1 MHGVFAK
8 AAPEVFPCESGTP
21 GYSFYFDLIAPVW
34 RNCRAEGAI
43 HRLCSLMRKMGA
55 KTLLR
60 EELEP
65 NDEIRQEFDDLQTC
79 VDKKLPSEPSA
90 IRFSFFAAPCHDK
103 DKWQNQLPATSFLGY
118 AVVLRA
124 ELPEDAP
131 IVKERCSS
139 GETAYVLEAVTRP
152 PAWISENGNGGY
164 AVAGVT
170 NYYVHCQREFKT
182 TVGMQGASEEY
193 SLQGAFFCQQ
203 NGLTHVCA
211 HAALR
216 MILNTSEGLVNHKIT
231 NHELNNIL
239 AIDHRKIMVDSG
251 LSPDQI
257 RAIPDYL
264 RINILGGD
272 FIAFPTVDYAE
283 WIYPLVE
290 SGHPVLLAFNPTH
303 LAGHVVT
310 VLGHTMNSD
319 KWDCEAHLAYRPEAF
334 GTYHASAAWVDH
346 FIINDDNFGM
356 YTCMPP
362 SYLRSK
368 VLPQY
373 DRTQRATFAMGF
385 LPPGLNVPP
394 YIAEKAAIGLVR
406 KLQDVY
412 QPASD
417 NRWLRRIWEQL
428 EQPQKGIVARTLGCT
443 KEQYVAHLKAKVDS
457 DGHGPVSAISKTL
470 AKAPDHLWLTEVS
483 LPDLYT
489 ANKHKLGDIL
499 VDARAGNRGGQPM
512 LTYVW
517 GWLPGLQIPD
527 NPRPGVT
534 PSPWPLTGHIPVL
547 RQAKVFGP
555 CQEW

>member
-1 MHGVFAK
+1 LHGVFAK
-8 AAPEVFPCESGTP
+8 SPPEVFCCESGTP
-21 GYSFYFDLIAPVW
+21 GYSFYFDLIAPIW

-65 NDEIRQEFDDLQTC
+65 NDEILQEFDDLQTR
-79 VDKKLPSEPSA
+79 VDKKFPSELRA
-90 IRFSFFAAPCHDK
+90 IRFSFFAAPCRDK
-103 DKWQNQLPATSFLGY
+103 DKWQDQLPATSFLGY
-118 AVVLRA
+118 AVVLRV
-124 ELPEDAP
+124 ELPTDAP
-131 IVKERCSS
+131 VVKERCPS
-139 GETAYVLEAVTRP
+139 GEMAYVLEAVTRP
-152 PAWISENGNGGY
+152 PAWVSKNDNGGY

-170 NYYVHCQREFKT
+170 NYYVHCHREFKT
-182 TVGMQGASEEY
+182 TVGPRGASKEY
-193 SLQGAFFCQQ
+193 TLHGAFFCQQ

-216 MILNTSEGLVNHKIT
+216 MILNTSDGLVENNRKIT
-231 NHELNNIL
+231 NRELNNIL
-239 AIDHRKIMVDSG
+239 AIDHRDAVVSG
-251 LSPDQI
+251 GLLPAQI
-257 RAIPDYL
+257 LAIPNRL

-272 FIAFPTVDYAE
+272 FVADPTVDYAE
-283 WIYPLVE
+283 WAYPLVE
-290 SGHPVLLAFNPTH
+290 SGYPVLLAFNPTH

-373 DRTQRATFAMGF
+373 DRTQRATFAIGF
-385 LPPGLNVPP
+385 LPPGLDVSP
-394 YIAEKAAIGLVR
+394 YIAEKDAVGLVR
-406 KLQDVY
+406 KLRDVC
-412 QPASD
+412 QPASA

-428 EQPQKGIVARTLGCT
+428 QQLQKGIVARTLGCT
-443 KEQYVAHLKAKVDS
+443 REQYIAHLTATVDS
-457 DGHGPVSAISKTL
+457 DGNGPVSTIPKAL
-470 AKAPDHLWLTEVS
+470 ANAPDHLWLTEIS

-499 VDARAGNRGGQPM
+499 LDAKAAERDGQPIE
-512 LTYVW
+512 TYVW
-517 GWLPGLQIPD
+517 GWLPGLQIPC
-527 NPRPGVT
+527 NA
-534 PSPWPLTGHIPVL
+534 SPVAWPLTGHVPVF
-547 RQAKVFGP
+547 RQSKVLGP
-555 CQEW
+555 HREW

>member
-1 MHGVFAK
+1 MQGVFAK
-8 AAPEVFPCESGTP
+8 AVPEIFSCESGTP

-65 NDEIRQEFDDLQTC
+65 NDEIRQEFEDLQTR
-79 VDKKLPSEPSA
+79 VGKTLPSEPSA
-90 IRFSFFAAPCHDK
+90 IRFSFFAAPCRDK
-103 DKWQNQLPATSFLGY
+103 DKWRDQLPVTSFLGY

-124 ELPEDAP
+124 ELPTDVP
-131 IVKERCSS
+131 IVKERCPS
-139 GETAYVLEAVTRP
+139 GEMAYVLEAATRP
-152 PAWISENGNGGY
+152 PAWVSENGNGGY

-182 TVGMQGASEEY
+182 TVGPRGASKEY
-193 SLQGAFFCQQ
+193 TLNGAFFCQQ

-216 MILNTSEGLVNHKIT
+216 MILNTAEGLVDHKVT
-231 NHELNNIL
+231 NRELNEIL
-239 AIDHRKIMVDSG
+239 GIDHRKTFASKG
-251 LSPDQI
+251 LSVEQI
-257 RAIPDYL
+257 REITDHLNLNVLAA
-264 RINILGGD
+264 D
-272 FIAFPTVDYAE
+272 FITFPTVDYAE

-290 SGHPVLLAFNPTH
+290 SGYAVLLIFNPIHTE
-303 LAGHVVT
+303 GHVVA

-346 FIINDDNFGM
+346 FVINDDNFGM

-373 DRTQRATFAMGF
+373 DLTQRARFAIGF
-385 LPPGLNVPP
+385 LPPELDVPP
-394 YIAEKAAIGLVR
+394 YFAEKASIGIVR
-406 KLQDVY
+406 QLRGVLQ
-412 QPASD
+412 PNPG
-417 NRWLRRIWEQL
+417 NRWLQRIWEQL
-428 EQPQKGIVARTLGCT
+428 DQPQKGIVARTLGCT
-443 KEQYVAHLKAKVDS
+443 KEQYVAHLKATVDS
-457 DGHGPVSAISKTL
+457 DGHGPVSVISKAL
-470 AKAPDHLWLTEVS
+470 VNAPDHLWLTEVS

-499 VDARAGNRGGQPM
+499 VDARAGKHGGQPM

-534 PSPWPLTGHIPVL
+534 PLSWPLTGHIPVL
-547 RQAKVFGP
+547 RQAKVLGP
-555 CQEW
+555 CHEW